1 MDIKNNKSSNKKKG
15 RRISE
20 VMQIYSQMNKLNIKG
35 KNEIENVLINNQES
49 ISYNNINILK
59 SDLPN
64 IINDL
69 SQIDN
74 RNNIKVSTSNV
85 IERKNHS
92 NYSRNLKYLNHSY
105 GDSNHLDNNNFN
117 TTMKLRRLTQNKKN
131 KYNNNDD
138 NSMNITQLVWRKSK
152 NMGFMGSKN
161 KNSRNIDYI
170 YDNNNNYLTNN
181 NNINNVNSFNTKDN
195 NEKMKFTIN
204 KSNLMNTIKKPSK
217 IKMEKKN
224 LKYKIPIEF
233 MNNLDSKKKIMLD
246 YSRELNNK
254 RKINLK
260 QRDIN
265 NNRAL
270 SNITPIKK
278 NKNIAQYQNENDENE
293 SNSFIESTLVDFNGL
308 VSRAQKLGQ
317 ILIDNKEMINANKKN
332 DLLNNTLKNSIE
344 ILNVEKKMDKLDNK
358 IKNEHKT
365 VEKLQKIN
373 IDLNNKINL
382 FNENSQQYENKVKE
396 LVNVINQF
404 KQNNNNGSN
413 NNINN
418 SNGDNIYNM
427 IGKKNI
433 SRVES
438 INKFIP
444 SNQKNNFILQGKP
457 KKKKIKFGFVESI
470 FMKPDKFQIIN
481 LKKNNNVNQSINKD
495 KKEPKLIFVNMN
507 RNNDNNKNKD
517 LKISMDEYK
526 DAAAQMANQLIIESL
541 ISIENEDEES

>member
-1 MDIKNNKSSNKKKG
+1 MDIKNIKSLNKKKG
-15 RRISE
+15 KRISE
-20 VMQIYSQMNKLNIKG
+20 VMPIYSQMNKLNIKG

-69 SQIDN
+69 NQIDN

-138 NSMNITQLVWRKSK
+138 NPMNITQLVWKK
-152 NMGFMGSKN
+152 NKNLGFMGSKN
-161 KNSRNIDYI
+161 KNSRNFDYI
-170 YDNNNNYLTNN
+170 YDNNNNFLTD

-233 MNNLDSKKKIMLD
+233 MNNLDSKKKIILD

-254 RKINLK
+254 RKINLR

-265 NNRAL
+265 NNRTL

-278 NKNIAQYQNENDENE
+278 NRNISQNQNENDENE
-293 SNSFIESTLVDFNGL
+293 SNSFIESTLIAFNDL

-332 DLLNNTLKNSIE
+332 DLLSNTLKNSIE
-344 ILNVEKKMDKLDNK
+344 ILNVEKKMDKLDKK
-358 IKNEHKT
+358 IKNEQKT

-404 KQNNNNGSN
+404 KQNNNNNNGFN
-413 NNINN
+413 NNNNNN
-418 SNGDNIYNM
+418 SNADNIYNM
-427 IGKKNI
+427 IEKKNI
-433 SRVES
+433 SREVS

-444 SNQKNNFILQGKP
+444 SNQKNNFILEGKP
-457 KKKKIKFGFVESI
+457 KKK
-470 FMKPDKFQIIN
+470 
-481 LKKNNNVNQSINKD
+481 
-495 KKEPKLIFVNMN
+495 
-507 RNNDNNKNKD
+507 
-517 LKISMDEYK
+517 
-526 DAAAQMANQLIIESL
+526 
-541 ISIENEDEES
+541 